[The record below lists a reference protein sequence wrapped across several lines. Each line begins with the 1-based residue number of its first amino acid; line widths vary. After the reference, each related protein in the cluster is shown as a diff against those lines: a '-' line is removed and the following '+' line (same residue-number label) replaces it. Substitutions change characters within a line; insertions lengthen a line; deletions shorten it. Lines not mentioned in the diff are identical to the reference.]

1 MLNKTKIFF
10 YCTSMDLSKF
20 YFIGNSSLLKRKCIK
35 GKGLENN
42 NKQIFE
48 KERQSPGDC

>member
-1 MLNKTKIFF
+1 MG
-10 YCTSMDLSKF
+10 LSKF
-20 YFIGNSSLLKRKCIK
+20 YFIGNSSLFYKKYIK

-48 KERQSPGDC
+48 KERQYPGDC

>member
-1 MLNKTKIFF
+1 MG
-10 YCTSMDLSKF
+10 LSKF
-20 YFIGNSSLLKRKCIK
+20 YFIGNSSLFKRKYNR
-35 GKGLENN
+35 GKGLEIN

>member
-1 MLNKTKIFF
+1 MG
-10 YCTSMDLSKF
+10 LSKF
-20 YFIGNSSLLKRKCIK
+20 YFIGNSYLFKRKYPK
-35 GKGLENN
+35 GKGLEIN